1 MIHSQTPTQIST
13 VDSEP
18 ILLVLVSG
26 SVSALLFRKAETLN
40 DANTDID
47 GNKKNNDNSTS

>member
-1 MIHSQTPTQIST
+1 MIHSQTPTQIPT
-13 VDSEP
+13 VDSKP

-40 DANTDID
+40 DANTD